1 MNKYFTI
8 LNLTEDAN
16 LELVKKAYRKLV
28 KIHHPDK
35 NSGSAESTEKFRI
48 IQEAYEKITEYLE
61 KFTPKNERSENKYE
75 DNSDSK
81 KTKTRAENNSNK
93 SNGKERKTEDK
104 EKAKQK
110 YSKTESHT
118 SKAENKA
125 ESFQT
130 KEEKRFTQ
138 NDSFEKEL
146 NNNQKIIKTYSIGE
160 SVVVKNFEY
169 FVIKQT
175 YSKIVGE
182 NIFKS
187 ESDGIYLIVEMKVT
201 NISNVQRKIH
211 NYMFRLSTSEN
222 NFFEFSSKGLSSI
235 AMSGI
240 KHIDFF
246 GKELNPKISTTINLI
261 FEVPEHNN
269 YFLNLC
275 GGDYD
280 WAENNI
286 CICKEIETVALT

>member
-8 LNLTEDAN
+8 LNLTDDAT
-16 LELVKKAYRKLV
+16 LESVKKAYRKLV

-35 NSGSAESTEKFRI
+35 NSGSTESTEKFRI

-61 KFTPKNERSENKYE
+61 KYTPKNERSENKYRE
-75 DNSDSK
+75 NSDNK
-81 KTKTRAENNSNK
+81 KTKTTAENNSNK
-93 SNGKERKTEDK
+93 SNGRERKTEGK

-110 YSKTESHT
+110 SHKTESHT
-118 SKAENKA
+118 SQAENKA

-130 KEEKRFTQ
+130 NEEKIYTRK
-138 NDSFEKEL
+138 DRFEKDL
-146 NNNQKIIKTYSIGE
+146 NSNQKIIRTYSIGE

-187 ESDGIYLIVEMKVT
+187 ESDGVYLIVEMKVT
-201 NISNVQRKIH
+201 NISSVQRKIH
-211 NYMFRLSTSEN
+211 NYMFRLSSSEN

-246 GKELNPKISTTINLI
+246 GKEINPKISTTVNLI
-261 FEVPEHNN
+261 FEVPEQSN

-280 WAENNI
+280 WTENNI